1 MSLTK
6 TGYHERIIDDQISKQ
21 LEIFGAICIEGPK
34 WCGKTWTA
42 LNHANSVSFIG
53 SPEKNF
59 QNRTMA
65 QLSPGL
71 VLEGSSP
78 RLLDEWQEV
87 PALWDAVRFAVD
99 ESRDKG
105 RFILTGSSTPTHKG
119 ILHSGTGRISKI
131 RMRPMSLFE
140 SGDSTGQVSLTE
152 LFSGNIREAKSEETS
167 IHQVINLA
175 IRGGWPDSIGMPSKS
190 FSELPKAYLKSIVE
204 EDIRRIDNTNR
215 NQRKFAML
223 LHSLARNESTLA
235 GNTTLMKDIL
245 EETGEDL
252 NPNTVTEYLDVLRR
266 LFILDEQPAFS
277 PNLRSSVRIGKS
289 AKKRFVDPSLAIAAL
304 GAGAERLL
312 SDLHTFGFLFESMC
326 IRDLRIYS
334 EAIGAKL
341 YHYRDETGREIDAII
356 ELPDGRWGAIEIKLG
371 AGQIDSAALE
381 LNRIKTFMETDGKA
395 VAPQFLCVICGVTS
409 FSYTRED
416 GVMVVPITAL
426 KP

>member
-1 MSLTK
+1 
-6 TGYHERIIDDQISKQ
+6 
-21 LEIFGAICIEGPK
+21 
-34 WCGKTWTA
+34 
-42 LNHANSVSFIG
+42 
-53 SPEKNF
+53 
-59 QNRTMA
+59 
-65 QLSPGL
+65 
-71 VLEGSSP
+71 
-78 RLLDEWQEV
+78 
-87 PALWDAVRFAVD
+87 
-99 ESRDKG
+99 
-105 RFILTGSSTPTHKG
+105 
-119 ILHSGTGRISKI
+119 
-131 RMRPMSLFE
+131 
-140 SGDSTGQVSLTE
+140 
-152 LFSGNIREAKSEETS
+152 
-167 IHQVINLA
+167 
-175 IRGGWPDSIGMPSKS
+175 
-190 FSELPKAYLKSIVE
+190 
-204 EDIRRIDNTNR
+204 
-215 NQRKFAML
+215 ML